1 MGSKQKGEGGLGDR
15 KCVVLENYLFEDRV
29 HSRHQEAGRVAAM
42 GWVRIRRRLMK
53 CKGYTRAAKTMTPF

>member
-1 MGSKQKGEGGLGDR
+1 MIGSVWFLKTT
-15 KCVVLENYLFEDRV
+15 YFEDRV

-53 CKGYTRAAKTMTPF
+53 CKGYTRAAKTTTPF